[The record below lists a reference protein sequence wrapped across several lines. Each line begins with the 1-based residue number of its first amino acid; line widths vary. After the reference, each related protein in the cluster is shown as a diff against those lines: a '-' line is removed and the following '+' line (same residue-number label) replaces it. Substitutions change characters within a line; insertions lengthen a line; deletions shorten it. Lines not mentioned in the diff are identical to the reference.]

1 MRGEVLGV
9 GVADVEGAGA
19 VVGVLVGGGAADA
32 EGGVGACYYYYCV
45 FYAAVGVLVGLCDV
59 EVWWRGGGEVRAC

>member
-1 MRGEVLGV
+1 MGVV

-32 EGGVGACYYYYCV
+32 EGGVGAGDDYDFA
-45 FYAAVGVLVGLCDV
+45 FYSTANGSCSVLAPAPFN
-59 EVWWRGGGEVRAC
+59 R

>member
-1 MRGEVLGV
+1 MGVV

-32 EGGVGACYYYYCV
+32 EGGVGAGDDYDFV
-45 FYAAVGVLVGLCDV
+45 FYSTANARVPC
-59 EVWWRGGGEVRAC
+59 

>member
-1 MRGEVLGV
+1 MGVV

-32 EGGVGACYYYYCV
+32 EGGVGAGDDYDFA
-45 FYAAVGVLVGLCDV
+45 FYSTANGRVPCQRPLLSIDKLA
-59 EVWWRGGGEVRAC
+59 RGGE